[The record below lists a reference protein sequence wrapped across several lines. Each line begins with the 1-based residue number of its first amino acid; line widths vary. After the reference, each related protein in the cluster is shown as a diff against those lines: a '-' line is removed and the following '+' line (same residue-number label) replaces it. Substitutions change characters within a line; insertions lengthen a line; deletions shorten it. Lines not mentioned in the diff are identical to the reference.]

1 MEPIKL
7 SVLIKNDFL
16 FVSERNHFYFCV
28 IKIITMKKLVAILLF
43 VIFAS
48 VVLVSCKTAENC
60 PAYSDASQLE
70 VEVEEVA

>member
-1 MEPIKL
+1 
-7 SVLIKNDFL
+7 
-16 FVSERNHFYFCV
+16 
-28 IKIITMKKLVAILLF
+28 MKKLVAILLF